1 MSSFRRASATAYM
14 SSSEPSCDV
23 LILGASLLGVE
34 LVYRLRRSSRTRGLR
49 LCVVDRQTEHA
60 YIPLIQ
66 ERITDRITP
75 ADSVLATK
83 AYVESVSGDRFVHG
97 EMVGL
102 DVDRRAV
109 ALADGRELSGRI
121 IVVALGSVVRP
132 PAFLS
137 EGPPAMSVKFGS
149 QLDAARERI
158 DVLVARGRGGPA
170 GLGPRIVV
178 VGGGISGVEL
188 AGELAVLRNR
198 DPAPAFEL
206 TLVQGASRLL
216 PGLTPRAGARA
227 AHILEHQGVDLRTD
241 TRLTRAHAEGLTLV
255 DRSGGVSQTLEMET
269 DLVLWAGGLEPAPV
283 LAELDLP
290 TTEQGWLRVGP
301 TLQPFPG
308 EPAPRGA
315 IFAGGDA
322 VRIFGGEGEW
332 PTMQRAIEAIW
343 QAKTMARNIALL
355 AAAAEDDPDGP
366 PPLSPHRTWWDFA
379 HGVSLG
385 ARSLVVWGR
394 LVLDLGG
401 INVAFRR
408 WLMRQ
413 YMRRYRPR

>member
-1 MSSFRRASATAYM
+1 MSSNEM
-14 SSSEPSCDV
+14 NCDV

-34 LVYRLRRSSRTRGLR
+34 LVYRLRRNGRTRGLR
-49 LCVVDRQTEHA
+49 LCVVDRQAKHA

-66 ERITDRITP
+66 ERITDRIAP
-75 ADSVLATK
+75 EDSILDTCS
-83 AYVESVSGDRFVHG
+83 YVESVTGDRFVHG
-97 EMVGL
+97 EVVGL
-102 DVDRRAV
+102 DVERRAV
-109 ALADGRELSGRI
+109 SLADGRELVGRI

-132 PAFLS
+132 PGFLS
-137 EGPPAMSVKFGS
+137 EGPPAMSVKFGP
-149 QLDAARERI
+149 QLDAARVEI
-158 DVLVARGRGGPA
+158 DALAERGRGGPD

-198 DPAPAFEL
+198 DPSPAFEL
-206 TLVQGASRLL
+206 TLVQGAARLL
-216 PGLTPRAGARA
+216 PGLTPRAGQRA
-227 AHILEHQGVDLRTD
+227 AHILERQGLDLRTD
-241 TRLTRAHAEGLTLV
+241 TRLTRAHPDGLTLV

-269 DLVLWAGGLEPAPV
+269 ELVLWAGGLAPAPA
-283 LAELDLP
+283 LAELELP
-290 TTEQGWLRVGP
+290 TTDEGWLKVGP

-308 EPAPRGA
+308 RPAPDGA

-322 VRIFGGEGEW
+322 VRIVGGEGEW

-343 QAKTMARNIALL
+343 QAKTLAKNIARF
-355 AAAAEDDPDGP
+355 ARAAEDDAEGP
-366 PPLSPHRTWWDFA
+366 PPLSPHRTWFDFA

-401 INVAFRR
+401 FNVAFRR

-413 YMRRYRPR
+413 YIRRYRPR